1 MSESHKGVKLP
12 QSQVDKIRQK
22 NTGKKRSEES
32 KKRMSE
38 AQIGNKKFLGKKHT
52 EETKAK
58 MSKSQK
64 GRVVSIEMR
73 KNMSD
78 AHKGQVA
85 WNKGKSGVYSL
96 ETIERLRQIALNMS
110 EEQRDKIRQK
120 MLGRK
125 HSKET
130 KDKMSKSQKNRKNK
144 TK

>member
-1 MSESHKGVKLP
+1 M
-12 QSQVDKIRQK
+12 
-22 NTGKKRSEES
+22 
-32 KKRMSE
+32 
-38 AQIGNKKFLGKKHT
+38 
-52 EETKAK
+52 
-58 MSKSQK
+58 
-64 GRVVSIEMR
+64 
-73 KNMSD
+73 
-78 AHKGQVA
+78 
-85 WNKGKSGVYSL
+85 YSL